1 MFIKKYIGALK
12 TPLLLSLTM
21 FVICG
26 LAYPLLMT
34 GVSRVVFP
42 YQSGGSIIVIDDKNI
57 GSEIIG
63 QNFTD
68 PRFMKSRPSAVN
80 YNTYT
85 ENDVADGSYG
95 GVSTGSQNLAPS
107 NPELAARVKDGID
120 KFIAE
125 NPSIKVGDIPADL
138 LTASGS
144 GLDPHISPNSALIQI
159 PALSVATGLSEDK
172 LKGLVAENTKGK
184 LFGVFG
190 EKRVNVMGV
199 NIGIAKSLKIINE

>member
-144 GLDPHISPNSALIQI
+144 GLDPISLLI
-159 PALSVATGLSEDK
+159 
-172 LKGLVAENTKGK
+172 
-184 LFGVFG
+184 
-190 EKRVNVMGV
+190 RH
-199 NIGIAKSLKIINE
+199 